1 MKVRPSSWLL
11 AALFLA
17 ACPKEETA
25 KDEETTEKPS
35 STATS
40 SPGPTTTTTA
50 ASGPAPT
57 TTGGAAA
64 NPTAATTETAA
75 KPAGIEARVKAEV
88 DNKPEGV
95 TDGTAVGAP
104 AAKAAIMAPKGW
116 NVAKGDVQVAKAGD
130 EKARLAVSSF
140 GAEGPDQRI
149 AATAMAAD
157 LKNCQW
163 STPPDTA
170 TVGKDK
176 LTASV
181 ADGVCTRGTAQVKAA
196 MMATEGLLVIG
207 AWDDGGD
214 MAGVFNAF
222 RSVKKATVSDGIAAC
237 CAALR
242 QNAKSAP
249 PQQAGIYLMAAGAC
263 DNARKNPDTAAALR
277 AVRGALAG
285 ANAPAS
291 CK

>member
-1 MKVRPSSWLL
+1 MKVRPSSWLM

-25 KDEETTEKPS
+25 KDEETTEK
-35 STATS
+35 ATS
-40 SPGPTTTTTA
+40 STSTPTSTSTT

-57 TTGGAAA
+57 TTGAPAT
-64 NPTAATTETAA
+64 NPTAATTESAT

-88 DNKPEGV
+88 DNKPDGV
-95 TDGTAVGAP
+95 TDGTAVSAA
-104 AAKAAIMAPKGW
+104 AAKAAVMAPKGW
-116 NVAKGDVQVAKAGD
+116 NVAKGDVTVAKAGD
-130 EKARLAVSSF
+130 EKARLAIAGF

-149 AATAMAAD
+149 AAAAQAAD

-207 AWDDGGD
+207 SWDDGGD